1 MKENGITTYALVHR
15 YGVSSSQI
23 NRWKH
28 GEDMRLSTLNL
39 LCSILKCEPSDI
51 LAFTPD
57 AYAAEDL
64 KGKRRKAFIPDGYP
78 AADQKSKGE

>member
-1 MKENGITTYALVHR
+1 MIDYQRLWDLLKEKGITSYALIHR

-51 LAFTPD
+51 LTFTPD
-57 AYAAEDL
+57 AYSAADL
-64 KGKRRKAFIPDGYP
+64 KALRK
-78 AADQKSKGE
+78 K